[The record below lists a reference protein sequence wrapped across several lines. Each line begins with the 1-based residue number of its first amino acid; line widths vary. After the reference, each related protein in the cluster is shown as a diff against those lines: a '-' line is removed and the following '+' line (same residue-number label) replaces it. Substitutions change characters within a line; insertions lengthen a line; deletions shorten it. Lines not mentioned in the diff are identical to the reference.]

1 MPYQGRRDSCT
12 AFQHLHYVIGFFVSE
27 LFVHFPFVDTVIKK
41 TNKAHTSEFLS
52 CSACLACRQPTTTE
66 KKKKPPFFQ
75 HQSSWS
81 EVGLSAAVGACPLG
95 EARAHV
101 ARSHS
106 CWCVPHGEG
115 GPWNILACVALIAG
129 CRPCC
134 KDCATRCMSAG
145 HGRETRIG

>member
-41 TNKAHTSEFLS
+41 LIKRALPSS
-52 CSACLACRQPTTTE
+52 CPDVRVLLVGSLQQLK